1 MKSGWSFDH
10 EAGRASAEGRSG
22 VGLLGM
28 VMVLVPGVLFGATDV
43 PGGDKSV
50 ITSSAQIAAVSGGAP
65 TNGAPVDL
73 FQKAFGEVQT
83 IEEGD
88 IPLELMLD
96 GERLGELPVAL
107 KGTTGTLSAEI
118 QAALLFDRLK
128 GLLNDETEV
137 RLRKQLEG
145 REQVTPDMLKALGW
159 GAEVDLSSIQLVLR
173 IPAEQRRARK
183 FRFMRVEPPPMQ
195 GEELPV
201 EELSAYANLYVS
213 VAYDYGAGGV
223 AVPGFDPV
231 SLRVP
236 SAIRFREVVFEAD
249 AAYLEGAQDP
259 AVFERGRF
267 VYDQPESRVRWTVGD
282 VFTTSVGYQR
292 SVQVGGI
299 SVGRQWSLQPY
310 STAIPQGEVNLL
322 LNEASEVEIW
332 ANGRLL
338 QRFTLNPGQYS
349 FADFPLVF
357 GENNV
362 EILLRD
368 RSGRVQVIQQNVV
381 YDRRLLA
388 AGLVDWALTLGA
400 PSEQEGV
407 FRRYAGSEMQM
418 TGYYRRPLGEAVTGG
433 VNTQANSYRQMTGV
447 DALWVSRIG
456 ALTGDAALSRSTDDT
471 GYATGVGYRAAQ
483 NLGSASFLNAF
494 NASVQYRSQHFGTL
508 GQEPAYQGTGL
519 ILGLGATVP
528 IPGRMRLGLVGS
540 QSFGRGRTPDVT
552 SAGVNLGKRFRNGL
566 DVRLTANWSS
576 RTTTAGEDWSVGLVL
591 TYIPPGRM
599 TDDRPMDFYRASGRY
614 PEEEFNASWQRTYG
628 SGVGAS
634 TYGLDW
640 QSRKDDW
647 NQTLQARFFDERAIV
662 GLSHVVSG
670 SGSPGDGAHRTRLN
684 VGTAVVYAGGQFAV
698 SQPVNDSFVLVRSA
712 GNGEPAPYF
721 GDVDGP
727 VRSWTSD
734 WAWLGSRVDVRQ
746 SSYLVN
752 EVRVFPPKADETG
765 SLEVKEYGFRPKYR
779 SGAVADA
786 GFSKAFGVIGRLV
799 GPDGVPMALRQG
811 RLMPVAGSGK
821 AAKPSDAE
829 KESGDVAAVDF
840 VTGPDGEFEIPDVR
854 SGQYGIELI
863 GEADLR
869 WQVEIGGGEDTQD
882 LGVVRPANTETQTE
896 GKQP

>member
-1 MKSGWSFDH
+1 M
-10 EAGRASAEGRSG
+10 A
-22 VGLLGM
+22 
-28 VMVLVPGVLFGATDV
+28 MVLAPGVAFGAGDG
-43 PGGDKSV
+43 PEGDKPV
-50 ITSSAQIAAVSGGAP
+50 ITSPAQTAAASGGAL
-65 TNGAPVDL
+65 TNGVPVDL
-73 FQKAFGEVQT
+73 FQKAFGEAQD

-107 KGTTGTLSAEI
+107 KGTAGSLSAEI
-118 QAALLFDRLK
+118 QAALLFERLK
-128 GLLNDETEV
+128 GVLNDETEV

-145 REQVTPDMLKALGW
+145 REQVTPDMLEALGW
-159 GAEVDLSSIQLVLR
+159 GANVDLSTIQLVLR
-173 IPAEQRRARK
+173 IPPEQRKARK
-183 FRFMRVEPPPMQ
+183 FRFMRLEPPPMQ
-195 GEELPV
+195 GEELPI

-236 SAIRFREVVFEAD
+236 AAVRFREVVFEAD
-249 AAYLEGAQDP
+249 VAYLEGAQNP
-259 AVFERGRF
+259 AVFERARF
-267 VYDQPESRVRWTVGD
+267 VYDQPESRVRWTIGD

-322 LNEASEVEIW
+322 LNETSEVEIW

-388 AGLVDWALTLGA
+388 AGLVDWALTLGV
-400 PSEQEGV
+400 PSEQVGV
-407 FRRYAGSEMQM
+407 FRRYASSEMQM
-418 TGYYRRPLGEAVTGG
+418 TGYFRRPLGEAVTGG
-433 VNTQANSYRQMTGV
+433 VNTQANAYRQMTGV
-447 DALWVSRIG
+447 DALWVNRMG
-456 ALTGDAALSRSTDDT
+456 AVTGDVALSRSTDDT
-471 GYATGVGYRAAQ
+471 GYAMGLGYRAAQ

-494 NASVQYRSQHFGTL
+494 NASVQYRSQHFDTL
-508 GQEPAYQGTGL
+508 GQQPTYIGTGL
-519 ILGLGATVP
+519 SLGLGATVP

-576 RTTTAGEDWSVGLVL
+576 RTTSTEDWSVGVVL

-662 GLSHVVSG
+662 GLSHAVSG

-684 VGTAVVYAGGQFAV
+684 VGTALVYAGGHFAV
-698 SQPVNDSFVLVRSA
+698 SQPVNDSFVMVRSS

-721 GDVDGP
+721 GSADGP

-752 EVRVFPPKADETG
+752 EVRVYPPKADETG

-779 SGAVADA
+779 SGTFVDG
-786 GFSKAFGVIGRLV
+786 GFAKSIGVVGRLV
-799 GPDGVPMALRQG
+799 GADGSPMVLRQG
-811 RLMPVAGSGK
+811 RLVPMAVPDK
-821 AAKPSDAE
+821 ARKPGGAE
-829 KESGDVAAVDF
+829 KASGDMAPLDF
-840 VTGPDGEFEIPDVR
+840 VTGPDGEFQVPDVR
-854 SGQYGIELI
+854 SGQYEIELI
-863 GEADLR
+863 GETDLR
-869 WQVEIGGGEDTQD
+869 WQVGIGEGEGTQD
-882 LGVVRPANTETQTE
+882 LGTVQPANTATQKE
-896 GKQP
+896 GK